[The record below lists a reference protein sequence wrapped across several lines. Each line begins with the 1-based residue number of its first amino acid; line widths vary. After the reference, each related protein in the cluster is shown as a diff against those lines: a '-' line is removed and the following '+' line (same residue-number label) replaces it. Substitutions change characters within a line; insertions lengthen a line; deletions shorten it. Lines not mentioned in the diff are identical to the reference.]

1 MWGLFV
7 GSKYCTVMTKKVKNV
22 QVVAEIA
29 SAQMMAAEVVNVGG
43 DSGCCHRRI
52 FVWMILTQL
61 IMYLSQK
68 ITLMLSYNFMFEF
81 CRQVRRIFQPI
92 FTGWE
97 VIRRSC
103 IV

>member
-68 ITLMLSYNFMFEF
+68 ITLML
-81 CRQVRRIFQPI
+81 RQVRRIFQPI